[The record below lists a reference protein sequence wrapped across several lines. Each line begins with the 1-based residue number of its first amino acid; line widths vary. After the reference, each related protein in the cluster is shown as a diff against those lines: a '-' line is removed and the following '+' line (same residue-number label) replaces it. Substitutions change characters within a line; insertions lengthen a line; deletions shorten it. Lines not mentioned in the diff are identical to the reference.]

1 MLQGETQNL
10 NGTEINLALDLCPE
24 NYILKCPDLE
34 KDLSDLKRQGQEE
47 KGLTLCQAKK
57 NEVTY
62 ITYKLTGLWHDIVES
77 Q

>member
-1 MLQGETQNL
+1 MGELQGETQNL

-24 NYILKCPDLE
+24 NYILKITDLE
-34 KDLSDLKRQGQEE
+34 KDLSDLKRQEE

-62 ITYKLTGLWHDIVES
+62 ITYELTGLWHDIVES